1 METPLNILGVTLV
14 TNFFLSSMSLSATWD
29 MGQFWEPL
37 GTIMEGQRV
46 ALEAQII
53 AELSLSLN

>member
-1 METPLNILGVTLV
+1 METPLNILGVILV
-14 TNFFLSSMSLSATWD
+14 TNFFLSSMSLSVTWD

-37 GTIMEGQRV
+37 GTIIEGQRV

-53 AELSLSLN
+53 AELGLSLN